1 MVYKRASQNI
11 MTKYFFSLPTSSV
24 SRPLTT
30 PTAKV
35 KRDEFL
41 ASDLKQGDIVAALW
55 QCLDEGGVDKYFL
68 GEVSK
73 VAHLERRFSVTSLSD
88 GALFDYSWDD
98 EEMTK
103 ILKVNDVK
111 FGDLFKACGRHIVGR
126 PLLFRDI
133 VDDNRDDNR
142 F

>member
-1 MVYKRASQNI
+1 MRTMLHLLSSNGFHLRRCTERYDVVYKRASQNV

-55 QCLDEGGVDKYFL
+55 
-68 GEVSK
+68 
-73 VAHLERRFSVTSLSD
+73 
-88 GALFDYSWDD
+88 
-98 EEMTK
+98 
-103 ILKVNDVK
+103 
-111 FGDLFKACGRHIVGR
+111 
-126 PLLFRDI
+126 
-133 VDDNRDDNR
+133 
-142 F
+142 